1 MGTHEKSTRVAFRRL
16 ESGRRQ
22 ESERAGERAEPLL
35 ANEACLGSMFQ
46 QIMRLIKVEQ
56 KSLLLFESSFS
67 NSESILSDGSAIDF
81 SALIRTG
88 NALILKLDALARISG
103 RSSLPPPHSAPL
115 GLPATEPWV
124 DVFIGSSSDAIGSL
138 IRSGHSNWPPSSL
151 PRPTCVTGTS
161 RGIARR
167 HEAAI
172 GTSPCTHWRRETS
185 GGDKR
190 QGAAQRLNRFVAQGG
205 TRARETRER
214 QRRPRRAEPVA
225 RAAVRRRGATLPRTR

>member
-1 MGTHEKSTRVAFRRL
+1 
-16 ESGRRQ
+16 
-22 ESERAGERAEPLL
+22 
-35 ANEACLGSMFQ
+35 MFQ

-81 SALIRTG
+81 SALIRRG

-115 GLPATEPWV
+115 GLPATAPRV

-172 GTSPCTHWRRETS
+172 GTSPCTHWRRETP

-190 QGAAQRLNRFVAQGG
+190 QGAARRLNRFVAQG
-205 TRARETRER
+205 ETRER